1 MKVHSIVL
9 ALSLPITSSRLA
21 AQARPASASSPC
33 DSVLRAARTD
43 STEVTAR
50 AYLLRHDGHTLT
62 PRARSLLL
70 EAFSSEFR
78 PPKPL
83 QLSVFAS
90 GPVRTRMLQ
99 REVLVGDSLSKRE
112 PLIYG
117 VYDFTLRRDGS
128 VTGIVATIPTMVP
141 GFDEQVTNALVAA
154 AADSV
159 LAMVPR
165 ALDVD
170 SLRLELRI
178 TTGPEDTRLRV
189 APDTLFNAK
198 FPLVR
203 MADARPI
210 GITPLPEYP
219 PDERD
224 EGRDGEV
231 LLRVVIDTGGEPVIP
246 TLEILHATSPSFAL
260 SAARALARYH
270 FAPAHVGSCPVS
282 QVTVMPFWL
291 SLRP

>member
-1 MKVHSIVL
+1 
-9 ALSLPITSSRLA
+9 
-21 AQARPASASSPC
+21 
-33 DSVLRAARTD
+33 VLRAARVD

-50 AYLLRHDGHTLT
+50 AYLLSRDGHTLT
-62 PRARSLLL
+62 PRARNLLL
-70 EAFSSEFR
+70 EAFSSQFT

-83 QLSVFAS
+83 QLPVFAS
-90 GPVRTRMLQ
+90 GPVRTRMLR
-99 REVLVGDSLSKRE
+99 REVLSGDSLSKRE
-112 PLIYG
+112 PLVYG
-117 VYDFTLRRDGS
+117 VYDFTLRRDGAIS
-128 VTGIVATIPTMVP
+128 GIVTSIPTMVP
-141 GFDEQVTNALVAA
+141 GFDEQVAKALIAST
-154 AADSV
+154 ADS
-159 LAMVPR
+159 LPALVPR

-189 APDTLFNAK
+189 APDTIFSAK

-203 MADARPI
+203 MADAKPT
-210 GITPLPEYP
+210 GVNPLAEYP

-231 LLRVVIDTGGEPVIP
+231 LLRVVIDTSGEPAIP

-270 FAPAHVGSCPVS
+270 FAPAHVGSCPVP
-282 QVTVMPFWL
+282 QVTVMPFWF

>member
-1 MKVHSIVL
+1 MKVYSIVV
-9 ALSLPITSSRLA
+9 ALSLPLTSFRLA
-21 AQARPASASSPC
+21 AQAAPASSPC

-50 AYLLRHDGHTLT
+50 AYLLRRDGHTLT
-62 PRARSLLL
+62 PRARNLLL
-70 EAFSSEFR
+70 AAFSSEFR

-99 REVLVGDSLSKRE
+99 REVLAGDSLSKRE

-128 VTGIVATIPTMVP
+128 VAGVVASVPTMVP
-141 GFDEQVTNALVAA
+141 GFDEQVAKALVAA

-159 LAMVPR
+159 PAMVPR

-189 APDTLFNAK
+189 APDTLFSAK

-210 GITPLPEYP
+210 GMTPLPEYP

-231 LLRVVIDTGGEPVIP
+231 LLRVVIDTSGEPVIP

-270 FAPAHVGSCPVS
+270 FAPAHVASCPVS

>member
-1 MKVHSIVL
+1 MRVCSTVL
-9 ALSLPITSSRLA
+9 ALVFLLARSAYSA
-21 AQARPASASSPC
+21 AQTAPASLSPC
-33 DSVLRAARTD
+33 DSVLRAARVD
-43 STEVTAR
+43 SAEVTAR
-50 AYLLRHDGHTLT
+50 AYLLARDGSTLT
-62 PRARSLLL
+62 SRARTLLL
-70 EAFSSEFR
+70 EAFSSQFR

-83 QLSVFAS
+83 QLPVFAA

-99 REVLVGDSLSKRE
+99 REVLAGDSLSKRE
-112 PLIYG
+112 PLVYG
-117 VYDFTLRRDGS
+117 VYDFTVRRDGAI
-128 VTGIVATIPTMVP
+128 TGIVMSIPTMVP
-141 GFDEQVTNALVAA
+141 GFDEQVAKALVAA
-154 AADSV
+154 AEDS
-159 LAMVPR
+159 LPALVPR

-189 APDTLFNAK
+189 APDTLFSAK

-203 MADARPI
+203 MVDAKPT
-210 GITPLPEYP
+210 GLNPLAEYP

-231 LLRVVIDTGGEPVIP
+231 LLRVVIDTSGEPAIP

-270 FAPAHVGSCPVS
+270 FAPAHVGSCPVP
-282 QVTVMPFWL
+282 QVTVMPFWF